1 MKIFR
6 IIVASPFILIG
17 ALFYKIGELISGE
30 IYTRHEQIVRKN
42 VIFEHN
48 LHQINKMNNAK
59 NATGG
64 NGFRQSKRR
73 K

>member
-1 MKIFR
+1 MKTFR
-6 IIVASPFILIG
+6 IIIAAPFILIG

-30 IYTRHEQIVRKN
+30 LYTRNEKIVREN

-48 LHQINKMNNAK
+48 MYQAK
-59 NATGG
+59 NY
-64 NGFRQSKRR
+64 NKRGSNHTPAKKKR

>member
-1 MKIFR
+1 MKTFR
-6 IIVASPFILIG
+6 IIIAAPFILIG

-30 IYTRHEQIVRKN
+30 LYTRNETTVREN

-48 LHQINKMNNAK
+48 MYQAK
-59 NATGG
+59 NYGRKKGSNRTPAKK
-64 NGFRQSKRR
+64 KR